1 MVSRTEIEVRYSETD
16 QMGVVYHANYLV
28 WFEVARS
35 HFIKDLGFDYLE
47 LENRGLL
54 FPIREVHIEYYR
66 PCHYGE
72 KIFVETRVIDFNAVK
87 TTYEQTVYNDT
98 GELKAKWHITLIS
111 VDKETFLVTKIN
123 KKAPDIYEAYMKLVN
138 KE

>member
-1 MVSRTEIEVRYSETD
+1 MISRTEIEVRYSETD

-28 WFEVARS
+28 WFEVARA

-98 GELKAKWHITLIS
+98 GELKAKGHITLIS